1 MNDCQSYSRMFLRVI
16 AVAIVLAVFAKTSA
30 LKAETFDAGKPA
42 ELVTFSL
49 TTERIEDAVLS
60 NDGRLWIRLDQT
72 GARQLHEV
80 TTAEMWK
87 QLDIM
92 INGHPALRFMVVH
105 EIDNG
110 RLVIE
115 QPEEALLKT
124 IRRHFQ

>member
-1 MNDCQSYSRMFLRVI
+1 MVTI
-16 AVAIVLAVFAKTSA
+16 LALALFAMTFA
-30 LKAETFDAGKPA
+30 LKAQTFDAGKSA
-42 ELVTFSL
+42 EPVTFSL
-49 TTERIEDAVLS
+49 TAERIKEAELS
-60 NDGRLWIRLDQT
+60 DDGRLWIRLDQT

-80 TTAEMWK
+80 TRAEMWR

-92 INGHPALRFMVVH
+92 INEHHALRFMVVH

-124 IRRHFQ
+124 ISRHFQ